1 MTTTPIVH
9 LIHRAGQRADAAFLA
24 EARGN
29 RVTPA
34 QSAVLV
40 ALDGTDGLSQTQLTA
55 RTGIDRSTMADIVRR
70 LLKRKLVT
78 RRRNHVDKRAY
89 VVVLSGAGEDL
100 VAELREATERTD
112 EALLASVPAKYRAA
126 LVESLRLI
134 SATPSAEA
142 AE

>member
-1 MTTTPIVH
+1 
-9 LIHRAGQRADAAFLA
+9 
-24 EARGN
+24 
-29 RVTPA
+29 
-34 QSAVLV
+34 
-40 ALDGTDGLSQTQLTA
+40 
-55 RTGIDRSTMADIVRR
+55 MADIVRR

-134 SATPSAEA
+134 SATPSVSA
-142 AE
+142 